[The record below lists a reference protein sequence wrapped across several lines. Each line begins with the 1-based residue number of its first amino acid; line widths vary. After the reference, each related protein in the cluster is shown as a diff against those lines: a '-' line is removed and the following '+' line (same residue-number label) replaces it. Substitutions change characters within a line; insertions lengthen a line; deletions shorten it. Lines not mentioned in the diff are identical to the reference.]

1 MNIIKIE
8 KINSNNFISLT
19 ELILES
25 IKSIAVSLI
34 AVTTNTVIEEKIDE
48 TEEYLN
54 IRETTLQVKIN
65 NNPKAGDKANKTPK
79 YVATPLPPLNFNQ
92 IGKICPKK
100 TIKHDN

>member
-1 MNIIKIE
+1 MAGLIE
-8 KINSNNFISLT
+8 
-19 ELILES
+19 
-25 IKSIAVSLI
+25 SIAVSLI
-34 AVTTNTVIEEKIDE
+34 AVTTNTEAEEKIDE

-65 NNPKAGDKANKTPK
+65 NNPKAKDKANKTPK